1 MFEAKS
7 KRSCNDMW
15 DVLSS
20 VSDGDASPEELR
32 TADEHVASC
41 PACARDLEFILS
53 AATAAR
59 GRAVDP
65 PLGLR
70 ERILCAAL
78 QRSGLREVCLG
89 SLRFGMRPRRVAL
102 CGAAASI
109 LLALIFAKSSPP
121 SDRTSLRA
129 APPQTARTV
138 NSDSEPFARRGAQ
151 RDRTRLARTI
161 PIPVPVAPDDR
172 ALSHKPG
179 PILGT
184 TVV

>member
-78 QRSGLREVCLG
+78 ERRSLREVCLG
-89 SLRFGMRPRRVAL
+89 SLRFGIGPRRVAL
-102 CGAAASI
+102 FGAAASI
-109 LLALIFAKSSPP
+109 LLAVVFAKSSPP
-121 SDRTSLRA
+121 PDRTALGA
-129 APPQTARTV
+129 VPAQTARKV
-138 NSDSEPFARRGAQ
+138 
-151 RDRTRLARTI
+151 
-161 PIPVPVAPDDR
+161 
-172 ALSHKPG
+172 
-179 PILGT
+179 
-184 TVV
+184 